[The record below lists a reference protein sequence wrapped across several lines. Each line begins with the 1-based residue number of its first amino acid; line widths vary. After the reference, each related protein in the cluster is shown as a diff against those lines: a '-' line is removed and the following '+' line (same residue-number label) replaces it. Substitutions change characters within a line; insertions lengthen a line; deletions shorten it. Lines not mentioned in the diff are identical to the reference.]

1 MRNKNV
7 FIKIIFV
14 FIFIANVALAEKA
27 HAQNDRDLKKNL
39 KIPDSKNIQ
48 IITLTDGSSLMGRI
62 VEIRENEIQFQADVG
77 TLTIS
82 IAKIKEIKEIPA
94 SLIKKGV
101 YWFPNPNA
109 TRLYFTPTAYMLKRG
124 EGYIADYYLFFPMV
138 SFGITD
144 NISIGG
150 GVSVFPGISFDEQI
164 FYFTPKIGLK
174 ATEKFHLAAG
184 ALLAKIPDFDNDE
197 SNIVGILYGL
207 GTYGTP
213 DLNFSAGLGYGF
225 RGSDLAEKPMVM
237 IGFQSRLARRV
248 SFVSE
253 NWVFPG
259 VDQPLVSYGIRFF
272 GEKLSVDL
280 AFINPLGEGALF
292 PGFPYIDFVF
302 KF

>member
-1 MRNKNV
+1 MRNKNI

-14 FIFIANVALAEKA
+14 FIFIVSIALAEKA
-27 HAQNDRDLKKNL
+27 HAQNDKDLKKNL

-48 IITLTDGSSLMGRI
+48 IITLTDGSGIMGRI
-62 VEIRENEIQFQADVG
+62 IEVKENEIQFQADVG

-82 IAKIKEIKEIPA
+82 IAKIKDIKEIPE

-109 TRLYFTPTAYMLKRG
+109 TRLYFSPTAYMLKRG

-150 GVSVFPGISFDEQI
+150 GISIFPGANIDKQI

-174 ATEKFHLAAG
+174 ATENFHLAAG
-184 ALLAKIPDFDNDE
+184 ALLVKIPGFFNDE
-197 SNIVGILYGL
+197 SNTVGILYGL
-207 GTYGTP
+207 GTLGTP

-225 RGSDLAEKPMVM
+225 TGSDLAEKPMVM
-237 IGFQSRLARRV
+237 IGFQARFARRA

-253 NWVFPG
+253 NWIFPG
-259 VDQPLVSYGIRFF
+259 VDQPLVSYGIRLF
-272 GEKLSVDL
+272 GEKMSVDL
-280 AFINPLGEGALF
+280 AFINTLAGGIGF
-292 PGFPYIDFVF
+292 PGVPYVDFVF